1 MKTLYVEGAGWSK
14 AIRGYSDI
22 PNCRIRTAFTNNDG
36 KKIYF
41 EVIADEVDKRRIK
54 DKRNFGYPLGTPLG
68 FVDFAHYITDYP
80 EIDDCN
86 ESKVYFKDQIVER
99 SHDSIFIFTYENLK
113 NFINER
119 FNCSFD
125 EVVCLN
131 ELTGYRV
138 HTGKERKGWGT
149 SELYNFGDVF
159 KFDKE
164 RTEKRIQ
171 KRDEISQY
179 MSQFMKYD
187 NCSYWCNE
195 DGDLVVRI
203 NTYDEVFKKMK
214 YKERQFVI
222 KIA

>member
-68 FVDFAHYITDYP
+68 FVDFAHYITDDQ

-86 ESKVYFKDQIVER
+86 ESKVYFNGQIVER

-113 NFINER
+113 KFINER

-131 ELTGYRV
+131 ELTGYCV
-138 HTGKERKGWGT
+138 HSGKARKGWGT
-149 SELYNFGDVF
+149 SEMYNFGDEF
-159 KFDKE
+159 PYDA
-164 RTEKRIQ
+164 EKTAKRLA
-171 KRDEISQY
+171 KRDELKAY
-179 MSQFMKYD
+179 FEQFMQYD
-187 NCSYWCNE
+187 NASYWVDDN
-195 DGDLVVRI
+195 GDLVVRI
-203 NTYDEVFKKMK
+203 NTYEELFKKMK
-214 YKERQFVI
+214 FKERQFTV
-222 KIA
+222 KID